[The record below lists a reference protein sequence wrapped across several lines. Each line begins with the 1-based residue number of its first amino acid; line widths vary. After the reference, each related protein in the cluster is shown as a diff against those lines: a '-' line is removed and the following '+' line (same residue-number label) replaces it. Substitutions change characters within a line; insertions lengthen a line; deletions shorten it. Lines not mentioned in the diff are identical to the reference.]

1 MKVKFFE
8 NLKHEV
14 NRIQDFG
21 NSRIKIDWIYP
32 DALGLESNKLDEYHR
47 HDIFPAHRRQYFCEL
62 IQKIAERI
70 GKTWNEVLR
79 AFFGN
84 KSKKFAQLQ
93 NQISQNRRDS
103 HQS

>member
-1 MKVKFFE
+1 MKRKFFD

-47 HDIFPAHRRQYFCEL
+47 HDIFPKHRRQFFCEL
-62 IQKIAERI
+62 IQKIANKI
-70 GKTWNEVLR
+70 GKSWSEVLG

-84 KSKKFAQLQ
+84 NSKKFL
-93 NQISQNRRDS
+93 
-103 HQS
+103 